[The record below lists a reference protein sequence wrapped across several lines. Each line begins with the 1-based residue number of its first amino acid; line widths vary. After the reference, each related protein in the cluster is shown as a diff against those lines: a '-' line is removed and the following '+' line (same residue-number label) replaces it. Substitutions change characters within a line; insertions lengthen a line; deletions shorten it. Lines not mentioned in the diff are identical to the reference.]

1 VLDYWTDD
9 ELEPVAQDTGKE
21 SQSDNSETVEAKS
34 FAEIMTEPEM
44 LAMLEAIE
52 KAQLTAQQIIAQ
64 MDGESH
70 L

>member
-9 ELEPVAQDTGKE
+9 ELEPVTPEISNQHEIEILTEIAAQ
-21 SQSDNSETVEAKS
+21 SLS
-34 FAEIMTEPEM
+34 EIMTESEM